1 MKADELG
8 RSRLLNLLF
17 KPAGWAMESRPRGW
31 FWNPDA
37 MLRAAGLRAGE
48 TVLEVGAGTGFFTLD
63 AARLLGEDGRL
74 IAVEPLADYARRL
87 RDRARIAGYGNV
99 EVLRRDALE
108 TGLADGSVDLA
119 LLFGVLPF
127 PTLPLNRLLP
137 EMHRVLRQDGRIA
150 LWMFPVDG
158 WTPGAIARSG
168 LFRPTGKRDG
178 IFTYRRVDAAA

>member
-17 KPAGWAMESRPRGW
+17 KPAGWAMESRLRGW

-74 IAVEPLADYARRL
+74 IAV
-87 RDRARIAGYGNV
+87 RAAE
-99 EVLRRDALE
+99 EV
-108 TGLADGSVDLA
+108 
-119 LLFGVLPF
+119 
-127 PTLPLNRLLP
+127 
-137 EMHRVLRQDGRIA
+137 
-150 LWMFPVDG
+150 
-158 WTPGAIARSG
+158 IARDPI
-168 LFRPTGKRDG
+168 R
-178 IFTYRRVDAAA
+178 